1 METPALRE
9 RLRAIPVFLGFAVVG
24 GGVLCLALFSLLP
37 LIHDIGAGAPL
48 ITLAP
53 RDAIGLPLAVTLFAF
68 AAMTLFRAPEVG
80 PAKRTKT
87 RARRSAGRVSGPIA
101 CLGVALLGIVFA
113 FLASPITTVI
123 VEMAVS
129 SRGYVACPAL
139 LGERPAHLRWTHDT
153 LDRCPLAGKKAL
165 PEG

>member
-1 METPALRE
+1 M
-9 RLRAIPVFLGFAVVG
+9 PVFLGFAIVG

-37 LIHDIGAGAPL
+37 LVHDIGAGAPL

-53 RDAIGLPLAVTLFAF
+53 RDAVGLPLAVTLFAF
-68 AAMTLFRAPEVG
+68 AAMTLFRAPDIG

-87 RARRSAGRVSGPIA
+87 RTKQPAGRVNGPIV

-123 VEMAVS
+123 VETVVV

-153 LDRCPLAGKKAL
+153 LDRCPL
-165 PEG
+165 PEKRTG